1 MVSLPCITKE
11 KWIIRIKHHILLPLL
26 QDETHSVAT
35 IKHALQKIRE
45 TVRFLNP
52 GQIPVVTADQ
62 PLYSLAKQIQ
72 QKIGQSTK
80 RIRLSC
86 EMAALKS
93 IGTLLHD
100 SGWTS
105 ALVEASIASSFTAE
119 AYLSASSVTRTRQAH
134 QGTACHSRVSLQ
146 TLLPAVFPLLATN
159 PNQFFLFSFLNTLF
173 CCSDLK
179 HHLFS

>member
-105 ALVEASIASSFTAE
+105 ALVEASIASSI
-119 AYLSASSVTRTRQAH
+119 LDH
-134 QGTACHSRVSLQ
+134 HSGHFLKM
-146 TLLPAVFPLLATN
+146 AADVFIIGFVRGP
-159 PNQFFLFSFLNTLF
+159 FLWKQVMFKITTTKK
-173 CCSDLK
+173 CIK
-179 HHLFS
+179 KWK